1 MMKKKA
7 QKNNFTHMKE
17 LMKDKSKKKDEPV
30 ALDYESLYYQAMK
43 ENVLMKEKKI
53 SFEFTDI
60 EINFLKS
67 IMYEE
72 LYEIRDRTYFMR
84 DEDDGEDNEAMKALK
99 PGKDV
104 VLNSMLEEKRLMMEK
119 IVKKLRFEI

>member
-1 MMKKKA
+1 
-7 QKNNFTHMKE
+7 MKE